1 MDMPVYRLIDLAR
14 LLFFRALLLEAER
27 RRDVSPST
35 SAHDTLQ
42 TARTHRRRAARRGRG
57 VRPTGTPLSARGFD
71 SRQRAVDLR
80 PMPDLCGQRARR
92 GRLFAFDANG
102 ELIEAPTPGGDAPS
116 ARRTTRPSRGAADFS
131 RRTAAFSRGAVPCAE
146 RPMPSTAE
154 NVDASM
160 RAVPFSERPM
170 PTAAGDGP
178 SAAWDVHAAVRDVLA
193 PAEDVPSHERAA
205 RSSRRAMQSPK
216 RSAPSLTEIVPLD
229 LVDSPFPER
238 GVHSAKRSAPSLA
251 EIVSSDLLDSPF
263 SERAVRSAKRSVP
276 SAKRSAPSLEEIVS
290 LDLVDSP
297 FSERSVR
304 SAKRS
309 VPSKTGTLR
318 TQTADGVVAGEARY
332 AALAKRSAQTA
343 DRLLRRVSR
352 HRAKGR

>member
-1 MDMPVYRLIDLAR
+1 MDIPVYRLIDLAR

-57 VRPTGTPLSARGFD
+57 VRPTGTPLSARGID

-116 ARRTTRPSRGAADFS
+116 SCGATRSSRGAM
-131 RRTAAFSRGAVPCAE
+131 PCAE
-146 RPMPSTAE
+146 RVVPSALLDPLFPQRPMPS
-154 NVDASM
+154 
-160 RAVPFSERPM
+160 
-170 PTAAGDGP
+170 AAGDVP

-193 PAEDVPSHERAA
+193 PAEDVPSLERAA
-205 RSSRRAMQSPK
+205 RSSRRA
-216 RSAPSLTEIVPLD
+216 
-229 LVDSPFPER
+229 
-238 GVHSAKRSAPSLA
+238 
-251 EIVSSDLLDSPF
+251 
-263 SERAVRSAKRSVP
+263 VP

-290 LDLVDSP
+290 SDLVDSP
-297 FSERSVR
+297 FPERPVR

-309 VPSKTGTLR
+309 VPSKTGTLH

-343 DRLLRRVSR
+343 NRLLRRVSR

>member
-1 MDMPVYRLIDLAR
+1 MDIPVYRLIDLAR

-57 VRPTGTPLSARGFD
+57 VCPTGTPLSARGGD

-102 ELIEAPTPGGDAPS
+102 ELIEAPTPAGDAPS
-116 ARRTTRPSRGAADFS
+116 S
-131 RRTAAFSRGAVPCAE
+131 RRTACSSRGAVPSSERPVPSALLDPLFPE
-146 RPMPSTAE
+146 RPMPSTA
-154 NVDASM
+154 
-160 RAVPFSERPM
+160 
-170 PTAAGDGP
+170 GDVP

-193 PAEDVPSHERAA
+193 PAEDVPSLERTA
-205 RSSRRAMQSPK
+205 RSSRRAVPSAK
-216 RSAPSLTEIVPLD
+216 RAAPSLEEV
-229 LVDSPFPER
+229 
-238 GVHSAKRSAPSLA
+238 
-251 EIVSSDLLDSPF
+251 VSSDLLDSSFP
-263 SERAVRSAKRSVP
+263 ERA
-276 SAKRSAPSLEEIVS
+276 
-290 LDLVDSP
+290 
-297 FSERSVR
+297 VR

-309 VPSKTGTLR
+309 VPSKTGTLH

>member
-102 ELIEAPTPGGDAPS
+102 ELIEAPMPAEAVPS
-116 ARRTTRPSRGAADFS
+116 SCGATRS
-131 RRTAAFSRGAVPCAE
+131 SRGAVPFAE

-160 RAVPFSERPM
+160 RAVPFAERPM
-170 PTAAGDGP
+170 SSAAGDMP
-178 SAAWDVHAAVRDVLA
+178 SAAWDVHAVVRDVLA

-205 RSSRRAMQSPK
+205 RSPRRA
-216 RSAPSLTEIVPLD
+216 
-229 LVDSPFPER
+229 
-238 GVHSAKRSAPSLA
+238 
-251 EIVSSDLLDSPF
+251 
-263 SERAVRSAKRSVP
+263 VP

-290 LDLVDSP
+290 SDLLDSP
-297 FSERSVR
+297 FPERPMPTAAGDMHSAKRSAPSLEEIVSSDLLDSPFPERSVR

-332 AALAKRSAQTA
+332 AALAKRSAETA

>member
-27 RRDVSPST
+27 RHDVSPST

-102 ELIEAPTPGGDAPS
+102 ELIEAPTPGGDVPS
-116 ARRTTRPSRGAADFS
+116 ARRTARPSRGAAD
-131 RRTAAFSRGAVPCAE
+131 FSRGAVPCAE

-160 RAVPFSERPM
+160 RAVPFAERPV
-170 PTAAGDGP
+170 P
-178 SAAWDVHAAVRDVLA
+178 SAAWDVDASLRA
-193 PAEDVPSHERAA
+193 VPS
-205 RSSRRAMQSPK
+205 
-216 RSAPSLTEIVPLD
+216 
-229 LVDSPFPER
+229 
-238 GVHSAKRSAPSLA
+238 
-251 EIVSSDLLDSPF
+251 
-263 SERAVRSAKRSVP
+263 SERPVP
-276 SAKRSAPSLEEIVS
+276 
-290 LDLVDSP
+290 
-297 FSERSVR
+297 
-304 SAKRS
+304 
-309 VPSKTGTLR
+309 
-318 TQTADGVVAGEARY
+318 
-332 AALAKRSAQTA
+332 
-343 DRLLRRVSR
+343 
-352 HRAKGR
+352 